1 MPWDTDMDVQVTE
14 NSMQH
19 LVDYYNMTV
28 HHFSVPRSNEG
39 RDYLL
44 EINPNWANPSTD
56 DVNNKIDGRW
66 LDMAS
71 GLYVDIT
78 TLRRDEQD
86 EAKGIEGAVMCK
98 DGHRYKHKD
107 IFPLRD
113 TIFEGM
119 PASVPFAYANVIV
132 EEYGI
137 SSLRNTVYEHHH
149 FDVDLQEWIPFAG

>member
-1 MPWDTDMDVQVTE
+1 
-14 NSMQH
+14 
-19 LVDYYNMTV
+19 MT
-28 HHFSVPRSNEG
+28 
-39 RDYLL
+39 
-44 EINPNWANPSTD
+44 
-56 DVNNKIDGRW
+56 
-66 LDMAS
+66 S

-78 TLRRDEQD
+78 TLRRDEQA
-86 EAKGIEGAVMCK
+86 EAKGIEGTVMCK

-113 TIFEGM
+113 TTFESM
-119 PASVPFAYANVIV
+119 PARVPFAYANVLV